1 MSAEINNRE
10 YRAQK
15 LKQMIQRLHDGETV
29 QQVQAEFAATFGN
42 VSAEEISQAE
52 QALIEGGLP
61 VEEVQRLC
69 DVHAA
74 VFRGSIEELHRPADP
89 SRVPGHPAEVF
100 KRENRALE
108 KLMAEIR
115 ALMPELPAPQALHEL
130 RSKLKQLAQID
141 RHYKKKE
148 HLFFPFMEK
157 YGITAPPKVMW
168 GVDDEIR
175 AALKEVGTALE
186 QRDAGA
192 LKETLGSVMH
202 RIEEMIFKEENILLP
217 ILYENLTVDEWRAS
231 SQGAA
236 EFGNCLI
243 GEVAVWRPAGPAGP
257 APGAAPAGTV
267 VLPTGSLT
275 VQELTALMNT
285 LPVDITFIGSDDTVR
300 YFSQAKERI
309 FPRTVSVLGR
319 KVSNCHPPASVKIVE
334 KLIDDLRAGRKDH
347 ELFWLQVQGNMVLIS
362 YFAVRDAAGTYLG
375 VLEVTQN
382 IGPIQRLEGE
392 KRLVTDES

>member
-15 LKQMIQRLHDGETV
+15 LQQIIRRLHDGETV
-29 QQVQAEFAATFGN
+29 QQVQAEFAAAFGG

-52 QALIEGGLP
+52 QALIAGGLP

-89 SRVPGHPAEVF
+89 SRTPGHPAEVF

-115 ALMPELPAPQALHEL
+115 ALMPELPAPQARHEL
-130 RSKLKQLAQID
+130 RGKLEQLAQID

-157 YGITAPPKVMW
+157 YGITAPPKVIW

-192 LKETLGSVMH
+192 LKENLGSVMH

-217 ILYENLTVDEWRAS
+217 ILYENLTVDEWRTS

-275 VQELTALMNT
+275 VQELTALLNT

-334 KLIDDLRAGRKDH
+334 KLIEDLRAGRKDR

-362 YFAVRDAAGTYLG
+362 YFAVRDAAGSYLG

-382 IGPIQRLEGE
+382 IGSIQRLEGE
-392 KRLVTDES
+392 KRLVTD

>member
-15 LKQMIQRLHDGETV
+15 LQQIIRRLHDGETV
-29 QQVQAEFAATFGN
+29 QQVQAEFAAAFGG

-52 QALIEGGLP
+52 QALIAGGLP

-89 SRVPGHPAEVF
+89 SRTPGHPAEVF

-115 ALMPELPAPQALHEL
+115 ALMPELPAPQARHEL
-130 RSKLKQLAQID
+130 RGKLEQLAQID

-175 AALKEVGTALE
+175 AALKEVNTALE

-192 LKETLGSVMH
+192 LKENLGSVMH

-217 ILYENLTVDEWRAS
+217 ILYENLTVDEWRTS

-275 VQELTALMNT
+275 VQELTALLNT

-300 YFSQAKERI
+300 YFSQSKERI
-309 FPRTVSVLGR
+309 FPRTVPVLGR

-334 KLIDDLRAGRKDH
+334 KLIEDLRSGRKDR

-362 YFAVRDAAGTYLG
+362 YFAVRDAAGSYLG

-392 KRLVTDES
+392 KRLVTD

>member
-15 LKQMIQRLHDGETV
+15 LQQIIRRLHDGETV
-29 QQVQAEFAATFGN
+29 QQVQAEFAAAFGG

-52 QALIEGGLP
+52 QALIAGGLP

-89 SRVPGHPAEVF
+89 SRTPGHPAEVF

-115 ALMPELPAPQALHEL
+115 ALMPELPAPQARHEL
-130 RSKLKQLAQID
+130 RGKLEQLAQID

-192 LKETLGSVMH
+192 LKENLGSVMH

-217 ILYENLTVDEWRAS
+217 ILYENLTVDEWRTS

-275 VQELTALMNT
+275 VQELTALLNT

-334 KLIDDLRAGRKDH
+334 KLIEDLRAGRKDR

-362 YFAVRDAAGTYLG
+362 YFAVRDAAGSYLG

-392 KRLVTDES
+392 KRLVTD

>member
-42 VSAEEISQAE
+42 VLAEEISQAE

-89 SRVPGHPAEVF
+89 SRMPGHPAEVF

-175 AALKEVGTALE
+175 AALKEVGAALE

-192 LKETLGSVMH
+192 LKENLGSVMH

-275 VQELTALMNT
+275 VQELTAMMNT

-362 YFAVRDAAGTYLG
+362 YFAVRDTTGTYLG

-392 KRLVTDES
+392 KRLVTD

>member
-15 LKQMIQRLHDGETV
+15 LQQIIRRLHDGETV
-29 QQVQAEFAATFGN
+29 QQVQAEFAAAFGG

-52 QALIEGGLP
+52 QALIAGGLP

-89 SRVPGHPAEVF
+89 SRTPGHPAEVF

-115 ALMPELPAPQALHEL
+115 ALMPELPAPQARHEL
-130 RSKLKQLAQID
+130 RGKLEQLAQID

-175 AALKEVGTALE
+175 AALKEVNTALE

-192 LKETLGSVMH
+192 LKENLGSVMH

-217 ILYENLTVDEWRAS
+217 ILYENLTVDEWRTS

-275 VQELTALMNT
+275 VQELTALLNT

-334 KLIDDLRAGRKDH
+334 KLIEDLRAGRKDR

-362 YFAVRDAAGTYLG
+362 YFAVRDAAGSYLG

-392 KRLVTDES
+392 KRLVTD

>member
-392 KRLVTDES
+392 KRLVTD

>member
-15 LKQMIQRLHDGETV
+15 LQQIIRRLHDGETV
-29 QQVQAEFAATFGN
+29 QQVQAEFAAAFGG

-52 QALIEGGLP
+52 QALIAGGLP

-89 SRVPGHPAEVF
+89 SRTPGHPAEVF

-115 ALMPELPAPQALHEL
+115 ALMPELPAPQARHEL
-130 RSKLKQLAQID
+130 RGKLEQLAQID

-175 AALKEVGTALE
+175 AALKEVNTALE

-192 LKETLGSVMH
+192 LKENLGSVMH

-217 ILYENLTVDEWRAS
+217 ILYENLTVDEWRTS

-243 GEVAVWRPAGPAGP
+243 GEVAVWRPAGP

-275 VQELTALMNT
+275 VQELTALLNT

-334 KLIDDLRAGRKDH
+334 KLIEDLRAGRKDR

-362 YFAVRDAAGTYLG
+362 YFAVRDAAGSYLG

-392 KRLVTDES
+392 KRLVTD

>member
-15 LKQMIQRLHDGETV
+15 LQQIIRRLHDGETV
-29 QQVQAEFAATFGN
+29 QQVQAEFAAAFGG

-52 QALIEGGLP
+52 QALIAGGLP

-89 SRVPGHPAEVF
+89 SRTPGHPAEVF

-115 ALMPELPAPQALHEL
+115 ALMPELPAPQTRHEL
-130 RSKLKQLAQID
+130 RGKLEQLAQID

-175 AALKEVGTALE
+175 AALKEVNTALE

-192 LKETLGSVMH
+192 LKENLGSVMH

-217 ILYENLTVDEWRAS
+217 ILYENLTVDEWRTS

-275 VQELTALMNT
+275 VQELTALLNT

-334 KLIDDLRAGRKDH
+334 KLIEDLRTGRKDR

-362 YFAVRDAAGTYLG
+362 YFAVRDTAGSYLG

-392 KRLVTDES
+392 KRLVTD

>member
-89 SRVPGHPAEVF
+89 SRMPGHPAEVF

-192 LKETLGSVMH
+192 LKENLGSVMH

-275 VQELTALMNT
+275 VQELTAMMNT

-309 FPRTVSVLGR
+309 FPRTVLVLGR

-362 YFAVRDAAGTYLG
+362 YFAVRDTTGTYLG

-392 KRLVTDES
+392 KRLVTD

>member
-15 LKQMIQRLHDGETV
+15 LQQIIRRLHDGETV
-29 QQVQAEFAATFGN
+29 QQVQAEFAAAFGG

-52 QALIEGGLP
+52 QALIAGGLP

-89 SRVPGHPAEVF
+89 SRTPGHPAEVF

-115 ALMPELPAPQALHEL
+115 ALMPELPAPQARHEL
-130 RSKLKQLAQID
+130 RGKLEQLAQID

-175 AALKEVGTALE
+175 AGLKEVNTAME

-192 LKETLGSVMH
+192 LKEKLSSVMH
-202 RIEEMIFKEENILLP
+202 RMEEMIFKEENILLP
-217 ILYENLTVDEWRAS
+217 ILYENLTVDEWRTS

-275 VQELTALMNT
+275 VQELTALLNT

-334 KLIDDLRAGRKDH
+334 KLIEDLRAGRKDR

-362 YFAVRDAAGTYLG
+362 YFAVRDAAGSYLG

-392 KRLVTDES
+392 KRLVTD

>member
-89 SRVPGHPAEVF
+89 SRMPGHPAEVF

-192 LKETLGSVMH
+192 LKENLGSVMH

-275 VQELTALMNT
+275 VQELTAMMNT

-362 YFAVRDAAGTYLG
+362 YFAVRDAAGSYLG

-392 KRLVTDES
+392 KRLVTD

>member
-15 LKQMIQRLHDGETV
+15 LQQIIRRLHDGETV
-29 QQVQAEFAATFGN
+29 QQVQAEFAAAFGG

-52 QALIEGGLP
+52 QALIAGGLP

-89 SRVPGHPAEVF
+89 SRTPGHPAEVF

-115 ALMPELPAPQALHEL
+115 ALMPELPAPQARHEL
-130 RSKLKQLAQID
+130 RGKLEQLAQID

-175 AALKEVGTALE
+175 AALKEVNTALE

-192 LKETLGSVMH
+192 LKENLGSVMH

-217 ILYENLTVDEWRAS
+217 ILYENLTVDEWRTS

-275 VQELTALMNT
+275 VQELTALLNT

-334 KLIDDLRAGRKDH
+334 KLIEDLRAGRKDR

-362 YFAVRDAAGTYLG
+362 YFAVRDTAGSYLG

-392 KRLVTDES
+392 KRLVTD

>member
-89 SRVPGHPAEVF
+89 SRMPGHPAEVF

-175 AALKEVGTALE
+175 AALKEVGTELE

-192 LKETLGSVMH
+192 LKENLGSVMH

-275 VQELTALMNT
+275 VQELTAMMNT

-362 YFAVRDAAGTYLG
+362 YFAVRDPAGTYLG

-392 KRLVTDES
+392 KRLVTD

>member
-29 QQVQAEFAATFGN
+29 QQVQAEFAAAFGN

-89 SRVPGHPAEVF
+89 SRMPGHPAEVF

-192 LKETLGSVMH
+192 LKENLGSVMH

-275 VQELTALMNT
+275 VQELTAMMNT

-392 KRLVTDES
+392 KRLVTD

>member
-15 LKQMIQRLHDGETV
+15 LQQIIRRLHDGETV
-29 QQVQAEFAATFGN
+29 QQVQAEFAAAFGG

-52 QALIEGGLP
+52 QALIAGGLP

-89 SRVPGHPAEVF
+89 SRTPGHPAEVF

-115 ALMPELPAPQALHEL
+115 ALMPELPAPQARHEL
-130 RSKLKQLAQID
+130 RGKLEQLAQID

-192 LKETLGSVMH
+192 LKENLGSVMH

-217 ILYENLTVDEWRAS
+217 ILYENLTVDEWRTS

-275 VQELTALMNT
+275 AQELTALLNT

-334 KLIDDLRAGRKDH
+334 KLIEDLRTGRKDR

-362 YFAVRDAAGTYLG
+362 YFAVRDAAGSYLG

-392 KRLVTDES
+392 KRLVTD

>member
-89 SRVPGHPAEVF
+89 SRMPGHPAEVF

-175 AALKEVGTALE
+175 AALKEVGAALE

-192 LKETLGSVMH
+192 LKENLGSVMH

-275 VQELTALMNT
+275 VQELTAMMNT

-347 ELFWLQVQGNMVLIS
+347 ELLWLQVQGNMVLIS
-362 YFAVRDAAGTYLG
+362 YFAVRDTTGTYLG

-392 KRLVTDES
+392 KRLVTD

>member
-89 SRVPGHPAEVF
+89 SRMPGHPAEVF

-175 AALKEVGTALE
+175 TALKEVGTALE

-192 LKETLGSVMH
+192 LKENLGSVMH

-275 VQELTALMNT
+275 VQELTAMMNT

-362 YFAVRDAAGTYLG
+362 YFAVRDTTGTYLG

-382 IGPIQRLEGE
+382 IGPIQRLKGE
-392 KRLVTDES
+392 KRLVND

>member
-15 LKQMIQRLHDGETV
+15 LQQIIRRLHDGETV
-29 QQVQAEFAATFGN
+29 QQVQAEFAAAFGG

-52 QALIEGGLP
+52 QALIAGGLP

-89 SRVPGHPAEVF
+89 SRTPGHPAEVF

-115 ALMPELPAPQALHEL
+115 ALMPELPAPQARHEL
-130 RSKLKQLAQID
+130 RGKLEQLAQID

-175 AALKEVGTALE
+175 AALKEVNTALE

-192 LKETLGSVMH
+192 LKENLGSVMH

-217 ILYENLTVDEWRAS
+217 ILYENLTVDEWRTS

-257 APGAAPAGTV
+257 VPGAAPAGTV

-275 VQELTALMNT
+275 VQELTALLNT

-334 KLIDDLRAGRKDH
+334 KLIEDLRAGRKDR

-362 YFAVRDAAGTYLG
+362 YFAVRDAAGSYLG

-392 KRLVTDES
+392 KRLVTD

>member
-74 VFRGSIEELHRPADP
+74 VFRGSIEELHRPADL
-89 SRVPGHPAEVF
+89 SRMPGHPAEVF

-175 AALKEVGTALE
+175 AALKEVGTELE

-192 LKETLGSVMH
+192 LKENLGSVMH

-275 VQELTALMNT
+275 VQELTAMMNT

-362 YFAVRDAAGTYLG
+362 YFAVRDPAGTYLG

-392 KRLVTDES
+392 KRLVTD

>member
-15 LKQMIQRLHDGETV
+15 LQQIIRRLHDGETV
-29 QQVQAEFAATFGN
+29 QQVQAEFAAAFGG

-89 SRVPGHPAEVF
+89 SRTPGHPAEVF

-115 ALMPELPAPQALHEL
+115 ALMPELPAPQARHEL
-130 RSKLKQLAQID
+130 RGKLEQLAQID

-175 AALKEVGTALE
+175 AALKEVNTALE

-192 LKETLGSVMH
+192 LKENLGSVMH

-217 ILYENLTVDEWRAS
+217 ILYENLTVDEWRTS

-275 VQELTALMNT
+275 VQELTALLNT

-334 KLIDDLRAGRKDH
+334 KLIEDLRAGRKDR

-362 YFAVRDAAGTYLG
+362 YFAVRDAAGSYLG

-392 KRLVTDES
+392 KRLVTD

>member
-89 SRVPGHPAEVF
+89 SRMPGHPAEVF

-115 ALMPELPAPQALHEL
+115 ALMPELPAPQARHEL
-130 RSKLKQLAQID
+130 RGKLEQLAQID

-175 AALKEVGTALE
+175 AALKEVNTALE

-192 LKETLGSVMH
+192 LKENLGSVMH

-217 ILYENLTVDEWRAS
+217 ILYENLTVDEWRTS

-275 VQELTALMNT
+275 VQELTAMMNT

-362 YFAVRDAAGTYLG
+362 YFAVRDTTGTYLG

-382 IGPIQRLEGE
+382 IGPIQRLKGE
-392 KRLVTDES
+392 KRLVND

>member
-89 SRVPGHPAEVF
+89 SRMPGHPAEVF

-175 AALKEVGTALE
+175 AALKEVNTALE

-192 LKETLGSVMH
+192 LKENLGSVMH

-275 VQELTALMNT
+275 VQELTAMMNT

-362 YFAVRDAAGTYLG
+362 YFAVRDTTGTYLG

-382 IGPIQRLEGE
+382 IGPIQRLKGE
-392 KRLVTDES
+392 KRLVND

>member
-15 LKQMIQRLHDGETV
+15 LQQIIRRLHDGETV
-29 QQVQAEFAATFGN
+29 QQVQAEFAAAFGG

-89 SRVPGHPAEVF
+89 SRTPGHPAEVF

-115 ALMPELPAPQALHEL
+115 ALMPELPAPQARHEL
-130 RSKLKQLAQID
+130 RGKLEQLAQID

-192 LKETLGSVMH
+192 LKENLGSVMH

-217 ILYENLTVDEWRAS
+217 ILYENLTVDEWRTS

-275 VQELTALMNT
+275 VQELTALLNT

-334 KLIDDLRAGRKDH
+334 KLIEDLRAGRKDR

-362 YFAVRDAAGTYLG
+362 YFAVRDAAGSYLG

-382 IGPIQRLEGE
+382 IGSIQRLEGE
-392 KRLVTDES
+392 KRLVTD

>member
-15 LKQMIQRLHDGETV
+15 LQQIIRRLHDGETV
-29 QQVQAEFAATFGN
+29 QQVQAEFAAAFGG

-89 SRVPGHPAEVF
+89 SRTPGHPAEVF

-108 KLMAEIR
+108 KLLAEIR
-115 ALMPELPAPQALHEL
+115 ALMPELPAPQARHEL
-130 RSKLKQLAQID
+130 RGKLEQLAQID

-157 YGITAPPKVMW
+157 YGITAPPKVIW

-192 LKETLGSVMH
+192 LKENLGSVMH

-217 ILYENLTVDEWRAS
+217 ILYENLTVDEWRTS

-275 VQELTALMNT
+275 VQELTALLNT

-334 KLIDDLRAGRKDH
+334 KLIEDLRAGRKDR

-362 YFAVRDAAGTYLG
+362 YFAVRDAAGSYLG

-382 IGPIQRLEGE
+382 IGSIQRLEGE
-392 KRLVTDES
+392 KRLVTD

>member
-1 MSAEINNRE
+1 
-10 YRAQK
+10 
-15 LKQMIQRLHDGETV
+15 
-29 QQVQAEFAATFGN
+29 
-42 VSAEEISQAE
+42 
-52 QALIEGGLP
+52 
-61 VEEVQRLC
+61 
-69 DVHAA
+69 
-74 VFRGSIEELHRPADP
+74 
-89 SRVPGHPAEVF
+89 
-100 KRENRALE
+100 
-108 KLMAEIR
+108 
-115 ALMPELPAPQALHEL
+115 
-130 RSKLKQLAQID
+130 
-141 RHYKKKE
+141 
-148 HLFFPFMEK
+148 
-157 YGITAPPKVMW
+157 
-168 GVDDEIR
+168 
-175 AALKEVGTALE
+175 
-186 QRDAGA
+186 
-192 LKETLGSVMH
+192 
-202 RIEEMIFKEENILLP
+202 
-217 ILYENLTVDEWRAS
+217 LYENLTVDEWRAS

-275 VQELTALMNT
+275 VQELTAMMNT

-319 KVSNCHPPASVKIVE
+319 RVSNCHPPASVKIVE

-392 KRLVTDES
+392 KRLVTD